1 MKSHPAPWSNTTVTP
16 ISRQPQQWLNLALLR
31 KVLLAGG
38 CLGLAIALPSPAA
51 TLTAPDALT
60 DDAIAQALPTP
71 LPPLPSSSGTAPAT
85 GEQYLV
91 LVNGSSEMLL
101 QQVRQ
106 VEPGAFVNYVDGASV
121 IQAGRFSSY
130 ENAQYRANELAS
142 LGLSASVQST
152 DYASAPIA
160 ITPPSDYNLAY
171 PATGQGVSSAG
182 FPSNTVAATPSSIE
196 FGQAVPFGS
205 GAPNTSAAFPPP
217 SPAGYPSAPTAPTG
231 ATPPPITTPAVVQG
245 NLASGYYVIVPGST
259 VELQQLES
267 QIVSLGAPRVLVQSR
282 TAPRGPHVA
291 VGPYGDYGIAQEW
304 NNYLRD
310 SGVAGARV
318 HFQ

>member
-1 MKSHPAPWSNTTVTP
+1 MKSRPALWSNATVMRP
-16 ISRQPQQWLNLALLR
+16 SWQSQWFSLTILQRA
-31 KVLLAGG
+31 LLAGG

-60 DDAIAQALPTP
+60 EDAIAQALPTP
-71 LPPLPSSSGTAPAT
+71 LPPLPSSSGTTPAT

-130 ENAQYRANELAS
+130 ENAQYRADELAS
-142 LGLSASVQST
+142 LGLGASVQST

-160 ITPPSDYNLAY
+160 ITPPSDYSLAY
-171 PATGQGVSSAG
+171 PATGQGVSGG

-205 GAPNTSAAFPPP
+205 GAPSTSAAFPPP
-217 SPAGYPSAPTAPTG
+217 SPVGYPSAPSAPTG